1 MAKVSIGIPVYNA
14 EKYLAG
20 CLQCY
25 LDQTYADIEIIV
37 SDNGST
43 DGTRAIYE
51 DYASRDRRI
60 LYQRQEKNQGAGWNY
75 NRVLELAGG
84 AYFKWGA
91 YDDRVSPGFVAAA
104 VKALDERPK
113 DILAYAITSI
123 IDADGK
129 ETSRF
134 PDPMRIV
141 SDRPSRRLREYLYKV
156 RLTNAIYGL
165 IRTDVL
171 RSTGGLGSYVSSDV
185 VLLAELAVLGTFHEL
200 QDELF
205 YRRIHDQAY
214 ASHKTWSQKAV
225 WFNPQNAGKLVL
237 PTWTHLG
244 QYLATLRR
252 CRIGFWE
259 KIRCYAVWLRWERYE
274 SKDLLLEAKV
284 ALRVKLF
291 GFPKEGF

>member
-25 LDQTYADIEIIV
+25 LGQTYPDIEIIV

-43 DGTRAIYE
+43 DGTRAICE
-51 DYASRDRRI
+51 DYASRDGRI
-60 LYQRQEKNQGAGWNY
+60 RYHRQEKNQGAGWNY

-84 AYFKWGA
+84 AYFKWAA

-104 VKALDERPK
+104 VKALDGRPK
-113 DILAYAITSI
+113 DILAYGITVI

-134 PDPMRIV
+134 PDPMRID
-141 SDRPSRRLREYLYKV
+141 SDRPSARLREYLHKV

-171 RSTGGLGSYVSSDV
+171 RSTGGLGAYVSSDV
-185 VLLAELAVLGTFHEL
+185 VFLAELALLGSFHEL
-200 QDELF
+200 QGELF

-214 ASHKTWSQKAV
+214 SSHATWSQKAV
-225 WFNPQNAGKLVL
+225 WFNPKNAGKLVL
-237 PTWTHLG
+237 PTWTHLF
-244 QYLATLRR
+244 QYLASLRR
-252 CRIGFWE
+252 CRMGFLE
-259 KIRCYAVWLRWERYE
+259 KIRCYVVWARWERYE
-274 SKDLLLEAKV
+274 AKDLFLEAKV

-291 GFPKEGF
+291 GFPKEGY